1 MENTTGDL
9 FDDELKMDATAKNHL
24 KGIATWAMI
33 VVVTAVLGYIVT
45 IADTFLSPAYQVGRM
60 REGFTASVA
69 FGQKSMTGAI
79 IQTVIGLII
88 HFFLYRFCVLISQS
102 VRAMDQDKT
111 GAAFRNLKIYFAIT
125 GVISVI
131 VALAVL
137 ILLAAMI

>member
-24 KGIATWAMI
+24 KGMTTWAMI
-33 VVVTAVLGYIVT
+33 VVLGYIVT